1 MRNISTV
8 IAMVAIAWSAAALLV
23 DTAAAATPAPTEQA
37 RIADLQQQVDALN
50 QELARLKSA
59 SDPAA
64 QQQVMQR
71 HWSMMQGYMRSVR
84 GMPGMGAHGCTDWMM
99 MDPGMMGPGMAGPGM
114 MGPGMM
120 GPGMMDEDMCGGQM
134 WGHGMNQSGMW
145 GMPSHMNPGMYQ
157 SQMQRYMQH
166 MRSQMAA
173 IAAETDPARRQALM
187 RDHYQSMYRDMQSM
201 RGMGWMWTPNAAA
214 SLPDRDSQG
223 AKLVANICSQCHSP
237 PAPSLHTATEWADVT
252 ARMRQHMQDQ
262 NSAAGGG
269 VRIPSP
275 SELDEITRYLEGH
288 AAAR

>member
-1 MRNISTV
+1 
-8 IAMVAIAWSAAALLV
+8 MVAIAWSAATPLV
-23 DTAAAATPAPTEQA
+23 NTATAATPATTEQA

-50 QELARLKSA
+50 QELARMKSA
-59 SDPAA
+59 SDPTA

-99 MDPGMMGPGMAGPGM
+99 MDPGMMGPGMAGPRM

-120 GPGMMDEDMCGGQM
+120 GGDMCDGEM
-134 WGHGMNQSGMW
+134 WGHGMQSGGMW
-145 GMPSHMNPGMYQ
+145 GMPSHMNPGTYQ
-157 SQMQRYMQH
+157 SQMQGYMQR

-173 IAAETDPARRQALM
+173 IAAEKDPARREALM
-187 RDHYQSMYRDMQSM
+187 REHYQSMYRDMQSM

-237 PAPSLHTATEWADVT
+237 PSPSLHTATEWSAVT
-252 ARMRQHMQDQ
+252 ARMRQHMQNQ
-262 NSAAGGG
+262 NNAAGGG

-275 SELDEITRYLEGH
+275 SELDAITRYLEGH

>member
-1 MRNISTV
+1 MRNISRLTS
-8 IAMVAIAWSAAALLV
+8 MVAIVWSAAALLV
-23 DTAAAATPAPTEQA
+23 NTAAAATPATTEQA

-50 QELARLKSA
+50 QELAHLKSA

-71 HWSMMQGYMRSVR
+71 HWSMMQGYMRSLR
-84 GMPGMGAHGCTDWMM
+84 GMPGMGAQGCTDWMM

-120 GPGMMDEDMCGGQM
+120 GEDMCGGQM
-134 WGHGMNQSGMW
+134 WGHGMEQGGMW

-157 SQMQRYMQH
+157 SQMQGHMQH
-166 MRSQMAA
+166 MRSQTAA
-173 IAAETDPARRQALM
+173 IAAEKDPTRRQALM
-187 RDHYQSMYRDMQSM
+187 REHYQSMYRDMQSM

-223 AKLVANICSQCHSP
+223 AKLVASICSQCHSP
-237 PAPSLHTATEWADVT
+237 PSPSLHTAAEWSAVT

>member
-1 MRNISTV
+1 
-8 IAMVAIAWSAAALLV
+8 
-23 DTAAAATPAPTEQA
+23 
-37 RIADLQQQVDALN
+37 
-50 QELARLKSA
+50 
-59 SDPAA
+59 
-64 QQQVMQR
+64 
-71 HWSMMQGYMRSVR
+71 
-84 GMPGMGAHGCTDWMM
+84 MM

-134 WGHGMNQSGMW
+134 WGHGMDQGGMW
-145 GMPSHMNPGMYQ
+145 GMPSQMNPGMYQ
-157 SQMQRYMQH
+157 SQMQGHMQH

-173 IAAETDPARRQALM
+173 IAAEKDPARRQALM
-187 RDHYQSMYRDMQSM
+187 REHYQGMYRDMQTM

-223 AKLVANICSQCHSP
+223 ARLVANICSQCHSP
-237 PAPSLHTATEWADVT
+237 PAPSLHTATEWSAVT

-262 NSAAGGG
+262 NTASGSG

-288 AAAR
+288 VAAR

>member
-1 MRNISTV
+1 MRNISRLTLM
-8 IAMVAIAWSAAALLV
+8 AAIACSAAALLV
-23 DTAAAATPAPTEQA
+23 NTAAAAAPATTEQA

-64 QQQVMQR
+64 QQRYMDR

-120 GPGMMDEDMCGGQM
+120 GPGMMGEDMCDGQM
-134 WGHGMNQSGMW
+134 WGHGMDQGGMW
-145 GMPSHMNPGMYQ
+145 GMPSHMNPGTYQ
-157 SQMQRYMQH
+157 SQMQGHMQR
-166 MRSQMAA
+166 MGSQMAA
-173 IAAETDPARRQALM
+173 IAAEKDPTRRQALM
-187 RDHYQSMYRDMQSM
+187 REHYQSMYRDMQSM

-214 SLPDRDSQG
+214 SLPDRDTHG

-237 PAPSLHTATEWADVT
+237 PAPSLHTATEWAAVT

-262 NSAAGGG
+262 NKAAGGG
-269 VRIPSP
+269 VRIPSA
-275 SELDEITRYLEGH
+275 SELDEITQYLEGH

>member
-1 MRNISTV
+1 MRYISRLTS
-8 IAMVAIAWSAAALLV
+8 MVAIAWSAAALLANTA
-23 DTAAAATPAPTEQA
+23 TAAAPATTEQA
-37 RIADLQQQVDALN
+37 RIADLQHQVDALD

-71 HWSMMQGYMRSVR
+71 HWSMMQGYMRSLR
-84 GMPGMGAHGCTDWMM
+84 GMPGMGAQGCTDWMM

-120 GPGMMDEDMCGGQM
+120 GEDMCGGQM
-134 WGHGMNQSGMW
+134 WGHGMEQGGMW

-157 SQMQRYMQH
+157 SQMQGHMQH
-166 MRSQMAA
+166 MRSQTAA
-173 IAAETDPARRQALM
+173 IAAEKDPARRQALM
-187 RDHYQSMYRDMQSM
+187 REHYQSMYRDMQTM

-223 AKLVANICSQCHSP
+223 ARLVASICSQCHSP
-237 PAPSLHTATEWADVT
+237 PSPSQHTATEWSAVT